1 MTAPNPNSN
10 PNSKAERS
18 RPAASAWTKPV
29 LRTASVKDITRGNG
43 ISGQDGQSANP
54 RS

>member
-1 MTAPNPNSN
+1 MMTACNDKPQTD
-10 PNSKAERS
+10 RG
-18 RPAASAWTKPV
+18 RPAPSAWTKPV
-29 LRTASVKDITRGNG
+29 LKIASVKDVTRGNG